1 MRMKWT
7 LAAFI
12 TILLL
17 TSCSST
23 TEPTTSPAVQ
33 DAMDQIEL
41 EPGKAAIVGQVV
53 TNASGE
59 PVLLPGT
66 VIRLAQVFWN
76 EENSDGAFVLEG
88 GSSPSD
94 ITNEMGV
101 FVHSNIDPAD
111 YVVVVGEVIGTHEII
126 SNPDG
131 SAKIF
136 TAKEGQITDVGIIRV
151 SIE

>member
-1 MRMKWT
+1 MRMKWI
-7 LAAFI
+7 LAALL

-17 TSCSST
+17 SSCSSA
-23 TEPTTSPAVQ
+23 TESTISPAVQ
-33 DAMDQIEL
+33 EAMDQIEL

-59 PVLLPGT
+59 PVLLPDT
-66 VIRLAQVFWN
+66 VVRLAKVFWN

-94 ITNEMGV
+94 ITDELGV
-101 FVHSNIDPAD
+101 FVHVNIDPAD

-126 SNPDG
+126 SNSDG
-131 SAKIF
+131 SAQIF
-136 TAKEGQITDVGIIRV
+136 TVEEGQILDVGIIRV

>member
-33 DAMDQIEL
+33 EAMDQIEL

-66 VIRLAQVFWN
+66 VVRLAQVFWN

-101 FVHSNIDPAD
+101 FVHSNIDTAD
-111 YVVVVGEVIGTHEII
+111 YVVVVGEVIGIHEII

>member
-1 MRMKWT
+1 MRLKLT
-7 LAAFI
+7 LAGLF

-23 TEPTTSPAVQ
+23 PESTTSPAVQ
-33 DAMDQIEL
+33 EAMDQIEL

-59 PVLLPGT
+59 PVLLPNT
-66 VIRLAQVFWN
+66 VVRLARVFWN

-101 FVHSNIDPAD
+101 FAYVNIEPAD
-111 YVVVVGEVIGTHEII
+111 YVVVVGEVIGFHEII

-136 TAKEGQITDVGIIRV
+136 TAKEGQIIDVGIIRV

>member
-33 DAMDQIEL
+33 EAMDQIEL

-66 VIRLAQVFWN
+66 VVRLAQVFWN

-111 YVVVVGEVIGTHEII
+111 YVVVVGEVIGIHEII

-136 TAKEGQITDVGIIRV
+136 TAKDGQITDVGIIRV

>member
-1 MRMKWT
+1 MRMKWI
-7 LAAFI
+7 LAALI
-12 TILLL
+12 PILLL
-17 TSCSST
+17 TACSST
-23 TEPTTSPAVQ
+23 TESTTSPAVQ
-33 DAMDQIEL
+33 EAMDQIEL

-59 PVLLPGT
+59 PVLLPDT
-66 VIRLAQVFWN
+66 VVRLAKVFWN

-94 ITNEMGV
+94 ITDEKGV
-101 FVHSNIDPAD
+101 FTHINIDPAD

-126 SNPDG
+126 SNSDG
-131 SAKIF
+131 SAQIF
-136 TAKEGQITDVGIIRV
+136 AVEEGQILDVGIIRV

>member
-1 MRMKWT
+1 MRMKWI
-7 LAAFI
+7 LAALI
-12 TILLL
+12 TTLLV

-23 TEPTTSPAVQ
+23 AESTTSPAVQ
-33 DAMDQIEL
+33 EAMDQIEL

-59 PVLLPGT
+59 PVLLPDT
-66 VIRLAQVFWN
+66 VVRLARVFWN
-76 EENSDGAFVLEG
+76 EEHSDGAFVLEG

-101 FVHSNIDPAD
+101 FTHVNIEPAD
-111 YVVVVGEVIGTHEII
+111 YVVVVGEVIGFHEII

-136 TAKEGQITDVGIIRV
+136 TAKEGQIIDVGIIRV

>member
-1 MRMKWT
+1 MRMKCI
-7 LAAFI
+7 LAALI

-23 TEPTTSPAVQ
+23 TESTTSPAVQ
-33 DAMDQIEL
+33 EAMDQIEL

-59 PVLLPGT
+59 PVLLPDT
-66 VIRLAQVFWN
+66 VVRLAKVFWN
-76 EENSDGAFVLEG
+76 EDNSDGAFVLEG

-94 ITNEMGV
+94 ITDEKGV
-101 FVHSNIDPAD
+101 FAHVNIDTAD
-111 YVVVVGEVIGTHEII
+111 YVVVVGEVIGIHEII
-126 SNPDG
+126 SNTDG

-136 TAKEGQITDVGIIRV
+136 TAKEGQITDIGIIRV